1 MGYVHLGHLLLLL
14 VRFNQVLIEED
25 FIGFFGIHVA
35 LFCFFFVILA
45 IVLPPLSIFVEVL

>member
-1 MGYVHLGHLLLLL
+1 MLL

-25 FIGFFGIHVA
+25 FIGFFGILVA